1 MTNLPPARHTAGN
14 TVIAVD
20 EIQKAPAA
28 GLPVAQSFKMATM
41 LLFGFQILMIL
52 LLGTCGRDS
61 YHKNGADF
69 TNYYNAFSGVEIMMF
84 IGFGYLMTF
93 LKRYG
98 MGAVGLTMLITV
110 VALQWGVWIDVSF
123 RNLHTNFFLKPC
135 FLKMP
140 FDPFKNAVV
149 LFYVVRDRLELH
161 SYEYQDLGHRPNPR
175 CFDSHLVRCDHR
187 QGESSPARHHG
198 AHGGVVLRVQQVHLP

>member
-1 MTNLPPARHTAGN
+1 MSNLPPARHTAGN

-28 GLPVAQSFKMATM
+28 GLPIAQSFKMATM

-52 LLGTCGRDS
+52 LLGTCGRDG

-123 RNLHTNFFLKPC
+123 RKLHTNFFFKSC
-135 FLKMP
+135 FLKML
-140 FDPFKNAVV
+140 FYPFKNAVV
-149 LFYVVRDRLELH
+149 LFHVV
-161 SYEYQDLGHRPNPR
+161 
-175 CFDSHLVRCDHR
+175 
-187 QGESSPARHHG
+187 
-198 AHGGVVLRVQQVHLP
+198 

>member
-1 MTNLPPARHTAGN
+1 MTNLPPPAHHTAGN
-14 TVIAVD
+14 NVIAVD

-28 GLPVAQSFKMATM
+28 GLPIAQSFRFATM

-69 TNYYNAFSGVEIMMF
+69 TNYYNSFSGVSIMMF

-110 VALQWGVWIDVSF
+110 VALQWGVWIEVSLRLEF
-123 RNLHTNFFLKPC
+123 DITFEKLNPVLVLLPKILFFVTLPT
-135 FLKMP
+135 
-140 FDPFKNAVV
+140 VV
-149 LFYVVRDRLELH
+149 LFDVVR
-161 SYEYQDLGHRPNPR
+161 N
-175 CFDSHLVRCDHR
+175 
-187 QGESSPARHHG
+187 
-198 AHGGVVLRVQQVHLP
+198 

>member
-28 GLPVAQSFKMATM
+28 GLPIAQSFKMATM
-41 LLFGFQILMIL
+41 LLFGFQILMII

-110 VALQWGVWIDVSF
+110 VSLQWGIWIEVRFENSF
-123 RNLHTNFFLKPC
+123 F
-135 FLKMP
+135 
-140 FDPFKNAVV
+140 
-149 LFYVVRDRLELH
+149 
-161 SYEYQDLGHRPNPR
+161 
-175 CFDSHLVRCDHR
+175 
-187 QGESSPARHHG
+187 
-198 AHGGVVLRVQQVHLP
+198 